1 MRSAW
6 AGLAVL
12 LAVCGGLG
20 AAGAEPTNWIA
31 ELSADDAQVTVHDA
45 VGVQGGA
52 IVVGTQDRDGDG
64 TAGWIARLAHD
75 GTVLW
80 TRVFDARSAALGA
93 GIGFPEIESFAFRG
107 VTQAADGSLWI
118 VGDAVV
124 GGETA
129 GRYGFV
135 LAARAD
141 GRLTNFYVHGDGA
154 EALHAVTT
162 GSDGLIAVG
171 ETLADGMSRG
181 WIVGLA
187 PGQGVVLDTAFRP
200 DLTGRLTDATIVED
214 GRLVMVMT
222 GEGASETQPL
232 HLFVLPPDPDRPM
245 NWGTPQSATGQTA
258 PGAPDSF
265 VVALDDG
272 HIMLFSPA
280 ERDADG
286 FTSGVT
292 VYGPDGAHV
301 GHGIFADGGQ
311 RVEILS
317 AATDVDRAVAVGSAR
332 HADQAPSLWIGTIG
346 PNPAEGAR
354 RHVIDAA
361 PALSAGA
368 ATDGAGG
375 LLLAAGHA
383 DGAVRTVAL
392 GGPLPE
398 SLGPAGQ
405 IVDLGPVAAFHALCA
420 PDLCDQTLRLPRY
433 ADRMG
438 QVGMPFDRS
447 LRDQFARVEG
457 IDVTEDGVILA
468 AGLDGGQSTRHRVPW
483 VRAFASDG
491 SQMWSTALP
500 EWNGAKPF
508 VRDVVAL
515 NGGRIVAAGYASD
528 RVEVDGDRTRAFV
541 APVWVLDGDGTVVET
556 VELDIAP
563 VPRGQFEDFGLH
575 AAMGLGDMA
584 IVAGG
589 VGGPSVGAD
598 FEHGRGVLAAV
609 DGEGTVV
616 WRTHLPQGDGY
627 DRTVVLTD
635 AAAAPD
641 GTIVA
646 VGTGMAESGGASAFG
661 YVAVVDADGM
671 LVWESPVDL
680 LAGASARLNAVTVG
694 PDGTIYLAGDGTYGC
709 PEASGTDVFRQWV
722 AALTVDRSIGWMRC
736 LIDHDVVGIG
746 GLAVSDGRVV
756 VAGYADAPALSGLGS
771 DPVGW
776 VGAVDPADGT
786 VLADDVMGAGIEF
799 ERLLDSTIGPEG
811 QVWVA
816 GRVSTFRGV
825 EGWIARLAPGALV
838 P

>member
-1 MRSAW
+1 M
-6 AGLAVL
+6 
-12 LAVCGGLG
+12 
-20 AAGAEPTNWIA
+20 
-31 ELSADDAQVTVHDA
+31 HDA

-52 IVVGTQDRDGDG
+52 IVVGTQHRDGEG
-64 TAGWIARLAHD
+64 TAGWIARLTHD
-75 GTVLW
+75 GTVSW
-80 TRVFDARSAALGA
+80 TRVFDARSPALGA
-93 GIGFPEIESFAFRG
+93 AIGFPEIESFAFRG
-107 VTQAADGSLWI
+107 VTQAAEGSLWI

-124 GGETA
+124 AGEAA

-135 LAARAD
+135 LVARAD

-154 EALHAVTT
+154 EALHAITA
-162 GSDGLIAVG
+162 GSGGLIAVG
-171 ETLADGMSRG
+171 ETLAGGTPRG

-200 DLTGRLTDATIVED
+200 DLAGRLTDVAIVED

-222 GEGASETQPL
+222 GESASETQPL

-258 PGAPDSF
+258 SGAPDSF
-265 VVALDDG
+265 VVSLGDG

-280 ERDADG
+280 EQDADG
-286 FTSGVT
+286 FTSRVT
-292 VYGPDGAHV
+292 VYGPDGAHA

-317 AATDVDRAVAVGSAR
+317 AATDVNRAVAVGSAR
-332 HADQAPSLWIGTIG
+332 RADQDPSFWIGTIG
-346 PNPAEGAR
+346 PNPAEGTR
-354 RHVIDAA
+354 QHVIDAA
-361 PALSAGA
+361 APLSAGA
-368 ATDGAGG
+368 ATDRGGG
-375 LLLAAGHA
+375 LLLAAAHA
-383 DGAVRTVAL
+383 DGAARTIAL

-398 SLGPAGQ
+398 SLGPAEQ
-405 IVDLGPVAAFHALCA
+405 AVDLGQVAAFHALCA

-483 VRAFASDG
+483 VRAFGADG
-491 SQMWSTALP
+491 TQMWSTALP
-500 EWNGAKPF
+500 EWNGSKPF

-515 NGGRIVAAGYASD
+515 DGGRIVAAGYASG
-528 RVEVDGDRTRAFV
+528 RVEVDGDRTRAFI
-541 APVWVLDGDGTVVET
+541 APVWVLDADGTVVEA

-563 VPRGQFEDFGLH
+563 VPRGQYEDFGLH
-575 AAMGLGDMA
+575 AAIGLGEVA
-584 IVAGG
+584 VVAGG
-589 VGGPSVGAD
+589 VGGPSVGTD
-598 FEHGRGVLAAV
+598 FEYGRGVLAAV
-609 DGEGTVV
+609 DGEGAVV

-627 DRTVVLTD
+627 GRTVVLND
-635 AAAAPD
+635 VAAAPN

-646 VGTGMAESGGASAFG
+646 VGTGMAETGGVPALG
-661 YVAVVDADGM
+661 YVAVVDADGT
-671 LVWESPVDL
+671 LVWESPVDHF
-680 LAGASARLNAVTVG
+680 AGAFARLNAVTVG
-694 PDGTIYLAGDGTYGC
+694 PDGTIYLAGDGTFGC
-709 PEASGTDVFRQWV
+709 RQASNNDVFRHWV
-722 AALTVDRSIGWMRC
+722 AALTVDRSIGWTRC
-736 LIDHDVVGIG
+736 LIDRDVVGIG
-746 GLAVSDGRVV
+746 GLTVSDGRVI
-756 VAGYADAPALSGLGS
+756 VAGYADAPAPSGLGS

-776 VGAVDPADGT
+776 VGAIDPADGT
-786 VLADDVMGAGIEF
+786 ALADDVMGAGIEF
-799 ERLLDSTIGPEG
+799 ERLLDSAIGPEG

-825 EGWIARLAPGALV
+825 EGWIARLAPGALT